1 MLPVASLAG
10 SAFGRRLSMEAAG
23 VVVVV
28 VVVGVGKGVAG
39 TVKVGDRVV
48 TKLIQVELSAKPST
62 GGLVMI

>member
-23 VVVVV
+23 VVVV